1 MKYSKR
7 ALVLLLV
14 LAAAGV
20 ALAVDI
26 PLRDGTVVAAEAYR
40 VTGSYVMITLA
51 GGGQVAYDVADVDL
65 PALRAAEAAV
75 AAAAAEGT
83 AVEEAAVAAGE
94 TISGGRALKHS
105 EAVGDGTA
113 GLAITDRD
121 VKHIGGSGVRGA
133 EEQAAAEQAAAAGP
147 EAGVQQGG
155 RVVINELRVAPA
167 GEGRWQVRGEIVNR
181 NPHPVLNVTVK
192 LETIGGST
200 PWSGELQVAGTL
212 GPDQAASFEHGFA
225 AELAEGAAQ
234 PNLRA
239 AVQWMQ
245 EETRRVPDYTKAGG
259 VPHPSNLPLEHGGV
273 TGADVR
279 PTPVQ

>member
-1 MKYSKR
+1 MKHTIL
-7 ALVLLLV
+7 ALTLV
-14 LAAAGV
+14 LAAAGAAQ
-20 ALAVDI
+20 ALDI
-26 PLRDGTVVAAEAYR
+26 PLRDGTVVAADSYK

-65 PALRAAEAAV
+65 QALRAAEAA
-75 AAAAAEGT
+75 AAAAAGEGAAAET
-83 AVEEAAVAAGE
+83 AAAPAGE
-94 TISGGRALKHS
+94 TISAGRGLKHS
-105 EAVGDGTA
+105 DAVGTDA
-113 GLAITDRD
+113 DGLAITDRD
-121 VKHIGGSGVRGA
+121 VKHVGGSGVRGT
-133 EEQAAAEQAAAAGP
+133 EEQAAAEVAAAAGP

-167 GEGRWQVRGEIVNR
+167 GEGRWQVRGEVVNR

-200 PWSGELQVAGTL
+200 PWSGELQVASAL
-212 GPDQAASFEHGFA
+212 GPDQTASFEHGFA

-259 VPHPSNLPLEHGGV
+259 VPHPSNLPLERGGV

>member
-1 MKYSKR
+1 MKHR
-7 ALVLLLV
+7 TWALGVI
-14 LAAAGV
+14 LAAAGAAAAFDV
-20 ALAVDI
+20 
-26 PLRDGTVVAAEAYR
+26 PLRDGTVVAADSYK

-51 GGGQVAYDVADVDL
+51 GGGQVAYDVADVNL
-65 PALRAAEAAV
+65 EALRAAEAA
-75 AAAAAEGT
+75 AAARAGESAAAEAGP
-83 AVEEAAVAAGE
+83 ASVGEA
-94 TISGGRALKHS
+94 ISSGRGLKHAD
-105 EAVGDGTA
+105 EVGAGAD

-121 VKHIGGSGVRGA
+121 VKHIGGSGVRGT

-155 RVVINELRVAPA
+155 RVVIDQLRVAPA
-167 GEGRWQVRGEIVNR
+167 GEGRWQVRGEVINR
-181 NPHPVLNVTVK
+181 NPQPVLNVTVK

-200 PWSGELQVAGTL
+200 PWSGELQVASAL
-212 GPDQAASFEHGFA
+212 GPDQSASFEHSFA

-259 VPHPSNLPLEHGGV
+259 VPHPSNLPLERGGV
-273 TGADVR
+273 GGADLR

>member
-1 MKYSKR
+1 MKHCTWIL
-7 ALVLLLV
+7 ALV
-14 LAAAGV
+14 LAAAGS
-20 ALAVDI
+20 AQAVDV
-26 PLRDGTVVAAEAYR
+26 PLRDGSVVAAANYK

-65 PALRAAEAAV
+65 PALRAAEQ
-75 AAAAAEGT
+75 AAAAAAGEGAAAET
-83 AVEEAAVAAGE
+83 AAAPAAE
-94 TISGGRALKHS
+94 TISGGRELKHS
-105 EAVGDGTA
+105 DTVGSGAD

-121 VKHIGGSGVRGA
+121 VKHIGGSGVRGT
-133 EEQAAAEQAAAAGP
+133 EEQAAAEVAAAAGP
-147 EAGVQQGG
+147 EPGVQQGG
-155 RVVINELRVAPA
+155 RVVIDSLRIEPA
-167 GEGRWQVRGEIVNR
+167 GEGRWQVRGEVVNR

-200 PWSGELQVAGTL
+200 PWSGELQVASAI
-212 GPDQAASFEHGFA
+212 GPDQTASFEHSFA

-273 TGADVR
+273 TGADLR